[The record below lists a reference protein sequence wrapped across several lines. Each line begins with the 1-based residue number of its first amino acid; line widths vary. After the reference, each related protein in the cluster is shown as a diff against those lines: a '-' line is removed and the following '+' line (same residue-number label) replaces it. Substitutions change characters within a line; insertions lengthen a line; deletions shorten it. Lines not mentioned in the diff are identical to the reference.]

1 MAQAGLRR
9 PAATPAWRHCE
20 RAHHGP
26 ISSPCAHP
34 PGLVGSGSGIASAA
48 GDARSAA
55 MTTSELVIQQLIT
68 GISNGLIIALVALG
82 YTMVYGIIELINFAH
97 GDLMMLGCF
106 LALTVV
112 GLCGGEH
119 APTVMTLALLLVL
132 VPAFCAGLNWSVDR
146 LAYKPLRSA
155 PKLTALVSAIGVSF
169 IFVNLGL
176 FWGGLP
182 MKVMNGGVAA
192 AAPKDFP
199 DLIGYHNLLGAHS
212 ALQFTT
218 KDVLVAGVTLPLM
231 VVLTW
236 FISRTRTGTAMRAVA
251 QNPTA
256 AQLMGIDVDRVIGV
270 TFLIGGALAG
280 VSSVVCALYNN
291 SISFQMGYRNGMD
304 AFTAAVLGGIGN
316 LPGAVL
322 GGLVIG
328 LVRVVMEGCV
338 PGGGQWSNATVFGVL
353 ILVLVVRPSGILG
366 AQVRE
371 KV

>member
-1 MAQAGLRR
+1 M
-9 PAATPAWRHCE
+9 
-20 RAHHGP
+20 
-26 ISSPCAHP
+26 
-34 PGLVGSGSGIASAA
+34 
-48 GDARSAA
+48 DA
-55 MTTSELVIQQLIT
+55 
-68 GISNGLIIALVALG
+68 
-82 YTMVYGIIELINFAH
+82 
-97 GDLMMLGCF
+97 
-106 LALTVV
+106 
-112 GLCGGEH
+112 
-119 APTVMTLALLLVL
+119 
-132 VPAFCAGLNWSVDR
+132 
-146 LAYKPLRSA
+146 
-155 PKLTALVSAIGVSF
+155 
-169 IFVNLGL
+169 
-176 FWGGLP
+176 
-182 MKVMNGGVAA
+182 MNGGTAA
-192 AAPKDFP
+192 SAIKSFP
-199 DLIGYHNLLGAHS
+199 DLIGNRNLLGAHA

-218 KDVLVAGVTLPLM
+218 KDVLVAAVTLPLM
-231 VVLTW
+231 AALTL
-236 FISRTRTGTAMRAVA
+236 FVNRTRLGMAMRAVA

-280 VSSVVCALYNN
+280 VASVVCALYND